1 MLHQVV
7 LTDTSPATL
16 AVKVVITEDQNARD
30 GKVAIGIQFA
40 DSAIRNPNDVQFLDQ
55 ESIVCNSVPLVY
67 DIVSYSYTASII
79 STSNDY
85 TCLYTSH
92 GHGSTLAIPIQTQL
106 SPTYV
111 LSGANLKVNYNSN
124 DKDACSVQ
132 VTASDNL
139 HTDDGPVHADDGLYA
154 TLDVGDLNGSGSL
167 RFTRTCNS
175 VRPSAFHSVIVNYQA
190 TRSINVTW
198 KHS

>member
-1 MLHQVV
+1 
-7 LTDTSPATL
+7 L
-16 AVKVVITEDQNARD
+16 AVKVVITEDQNAKD

-40 DSAIRNPNDVQFLDQ
+40 DSAIRNPNDVQLLDQ
-55 ESIVCNSVPLVY
+55 ESIVCNNVPLVY
-67 DIVSYSYTASII
+67 NIASYSYTASII

-85 TCLYTSH
+85 TCLYMSH
-92 GHGSTLAIPIQTQL
+92 GHETTLAIPIQTQL

-111 LSGANLKVNYNSN
+111 LSGANLKVNYNPN
-124 DKDACSVQ
+124 AKDACSVQ
-132 VTASDNL
+132 VRASDNL

-167 RFTRTCNS
+167 RFMRICDS
-175 VRPSAFHSVIVNYQA
+175 VRPSAFHSVAVNYQA